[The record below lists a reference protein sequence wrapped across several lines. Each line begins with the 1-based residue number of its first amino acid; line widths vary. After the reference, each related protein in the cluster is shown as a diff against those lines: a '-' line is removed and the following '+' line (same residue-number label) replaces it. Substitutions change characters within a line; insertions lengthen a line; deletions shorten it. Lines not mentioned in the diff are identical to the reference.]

1 MLRQLPNFRIADY
14 FELSTASGRFAQK
27 SHEY

>member
-14 FELSTASGRFAQK
+14 LGLSTASGRFVQK
-27 SHEY
+27 ER